1 MAKKATKKLSKTKNL
16 GSVKSPAL
24 TFNHNEVLLRD

>member
-1 MAKKATKKLSKTKNL
+1 MAKKPSRKLTKTKSL

-24 TFNHNEVLLRD
+24 TFNHNEVILRG

>member
-1 MAKKATKKLSKTKNL
+1 MAKKTSRKLSKTKSL

-24 TFNHNEVLLRD
+24 TLNHNEVLLRG